1 MGAALFFAEWRR
13 RKKIKIAKSARSR
26 KKKIPSPLQKKE
38 EGGGLGVPRPKST
51 VRGLFGEKKSFSFSG
66 EISELSSASFSL
78 AENT

>member
-38 EGGGLGVPRPKST
+38 EGGEGLGVPRPKST
-51 VRGLFGEKKSFSFSG
+51 VRGLFGEKKKFHFFG
-66 EISELSSASFSL
+66 R
-78 AENT
+78 N